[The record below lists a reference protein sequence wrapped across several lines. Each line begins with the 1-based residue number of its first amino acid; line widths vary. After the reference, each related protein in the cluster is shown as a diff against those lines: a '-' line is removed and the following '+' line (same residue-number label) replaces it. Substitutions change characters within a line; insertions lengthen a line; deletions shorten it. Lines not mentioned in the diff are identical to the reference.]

1 MVRALFR
8 PLLSVFVLSA
18 TLALAPS
25 AQAQSVS
32 TAQSVINYN
41 AGAVVSGYDA
51 SGGTAALG
59 LPTAIVDDYGGPDY
73 DQAEYL
79 TPFDAAWTP
88 DEKVGIGPGGS
99 LTLQMSTPIATNGYT
114 LGIHT
119 GVGLEDTSYPSGQN
133 SSPAGVYTNPITA
146 DLSVSSNGTN
156 WVDLGNVA
164 FTEPTNYYSD
174 ISGPYSTTPG
184 SQVANFAKPFIQPT
198 DDPLG
203 VFDGENFA
211 QTIASLNGSAGGTWF
226 DLSGTGLSSVDFVR
240 FTVGDDQNM
249 FVDAVTGIPLPEPS
263 AMLGSLLAA
272 LMLRRR
278 RRAT

>member
-8 PLLSVFVLSA
+8 PLVSVFVLSA
-18 TLALAPS
+18 TLALAGS

-32 TAQSVINYN
+32 TAQTVINYN

-59 LPTAIVDDYGGPDY
+59 LPTPIVDDYGGPDF
-73 DQAEYL
+73 DQPEYL
-79 TPFDAAWTP
+79 TPFDAEWTP

-99 LTLQMSTPIATNGYT
+99 LTLQMSTPIATNGFT
-114 LGIHT
+114 LGVHT
-119 GVGLEDTSYPSGQN
+119 GIGLED
-133 SSPAGVYTNPITA
+133 SSNDGEGINLNPATAYTNPVTA
-146 DLSVSSNGTN
+146 DLSVSSNGTY

-164 FTEPTNYYSD
+164 FTEPSNYYSD
-174 ISGPYSTTPG
+174 ISGPFSITPG
-184 SQVANFAKPFIQPT
+184 SQIANFAKPFVQPT

-203 VFDGENFA
+203 VFNGENFA

-226 DLSGTGLSSVDFVR
+226 DLSGTGLGSVDFVR
-240 FTVGDDQNM
+240 FTVGDGQNM

-263 AMLGSLLAA
+263 ATLTLLLAP
-272 LMLRRR
+272 LLLNR
-278 RRAT
+278 RRAA

>member
-8 PLLSVFVLSA
+8 LLVSVFVLSA
-18 TLALAPS
+18 TLALAGS

-73 DQAEYL
+73 DQPEYL

-114 LGIHT
+114 LGVHT
-119 GVGLEDTSYPSGQN
+119 GVGLEDSTPDGEGIN
-133 SSPAGVYTNPITA
+133 FDPATAYTNPITA
-146 DLSVSSNGTN
+146 DLSVSSNGTF

-174 ISGPYSTTPG
+174 ISGPFSITPG
-184 SQVANFAKPFIQPT
+184 SQIANFAKPFVQPT

-249 FVDAVTGIPLPEPS
+249 FVNAVTGLPLPEPS
-263 AMLGSLLAA
+263 AMLGFLLAP
-272 LMLRRR
+272 LLLSR